1 MKTLT
6 SPRRPSSPVPRALA
20 LACLFH
26 CSTPALPRSEVPR
39 ISFASQAAGRS
50 CRSSD
55 SCAYFCFARHQD
67 LAFGAD
73 AEGIC
78 DLAQRGARKVV
89 ENGKVA
95 RVVIVN

>member
-1 MKTLT
+1 MKWGA
-6 SPRRPSSPVPRALA
+6 RPLA
-20 LACLFH
+20 FACLFS
-26 CSTPALPRSEVPR
+26 CSAPALPRSEVPR
-39 ISFASQAAGRS
+39 LSFASQVAGRS
-50 CRSSD
+50 CRSSG
-55 SCAYFCFARHQD
+55 SCAYFCFARDQRV
-67 LAFGAD
+67 AFGAD